1 MHTYIHTCIHTYLHG
16 YIHTYIH
23 IHIHTYILTA
33 GTSIAL
39 EIRAQEAVQTF
50 RETAG
55 PWDVD
60 MAKVEIDVE

>member
-1 MHTYIHTCIHTYLHG
+1 MHTYIHT
-16 YIHTYIH
+16 YIHT
-23 IHIHTYILTA
+23 TILAA

-39 EIRAQEAVQTF
+39 EVRAQEAVQTF

-60 MAKVEIDVE
+60 MAKVEIDAE

>member
-1 MHTYIHTCIHTYLHG
+1 MHTYILTWIHTYM
-16 YIHTYIH
+16 YTYSHTY
-23 IHIHTYILTA
+23 IHTYILTA

-60 MAKVEIDVE
+60 MAKVEIDAE